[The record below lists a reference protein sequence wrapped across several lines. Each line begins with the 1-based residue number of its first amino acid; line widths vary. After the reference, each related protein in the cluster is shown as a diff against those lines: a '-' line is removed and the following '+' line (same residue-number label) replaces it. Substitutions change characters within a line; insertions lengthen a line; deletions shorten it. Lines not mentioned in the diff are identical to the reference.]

1 MFALR
6 LFILFCFTGCFT
18 VSAQSVFFGE
28 RNRADSLSVFFDR
41 EGLPYPDYFIPDT
54 ALANSNG
61 SLFYWYQSHA
71 EAFTTICAENDYFP
85 ESIDYTSIHRLS
97 DSIIQ
102 RWGRAIDLRSKNAP
116 ALAFYVHGFRKR
128 FQENGQD
135 VTSVTEFALLRENL
149 KTYGKPEPF
158 AVNVYWDG
166 TYDCCFSMKH
176 KRNKELF
183 EMYETAVEQA
193 RKVGI
198 GFRQLIN
205 ATNHPRI
212 QLVGHSLGSQVIAS
226 ALFEPKGTTNLIST
240 PNKPGRAFH
249 ISLIA
254 PAIDAEVFYD
264 YYNRTYP
271 VTLADSYALQIL
283 FNEDDFALRK
293 KDPKLG
299 LFGPGA
305 NRYGK
310 TGLGCNH
317 RHELD
322 KLKKYFAAYFSQ
334 STFET
339 VDKTELGKCHSL
351 RCYTK
356 DQHLK
361 EVSDFLWNGWE
372 K

>member
-1 MFALR
+1 MSFFRFLIICC
-6 LFILFCFTGCFT
+6 LLGNFT
-18 VSAQSVFFGE
+18 VSAQNVFFGE
-28 RNRADSLSVFFDR
+28 RNLNDSLSVYFDR

-54 ALANSNG
+54 ALANNNG
-61 SLFYWYQSHA
+61 SLFYWYQQNA
-71 EAFTTICAENDYFP
+71 EAFTTICAQYDYFP
-85 ESIDYTSIHRLS
+85 ESIDYKSIHRLN

-102 RWGRAIDLRSKNAP
+102 RWANSINRQSSNAP

-128 FQENGQD
+128 FKENGQD
-135 VTSVTEFALLRENL
+135 VTSVTEFGLLRENL

-166 TYDCCFSMKH
+166 TYDCCFSMNH
-176 KRNKELF
+176 KRNKALF

-205 ATNHPRI
+205 ATDHSRVQI
-212 QLVGHSLGSQVIAS
+212 IGHSLGSQVIAS
-226 ALFEPKGTTNLIST
+226 ALFDPNGTTNLIPT

-254 PAIDAEVFYD
+254 PAIDAAAFYD
-264 YYNRTYP
+264 YYNRTHT
-271 VTLADSYALQIL
+271 VTLADPYALQIL

-293 KDPKLG
+293 KDPKFG

-339 VDKTELGKCHSL
+339 VDKSELGKCHSL

-356 DQHLK
+356 EQHLE
-361 EVSDFLWNGWE
+361 EVSTFLWNGWE
-372 K
+372 E